1 MDFSNLFE
9 QYVRAFEEFDAA
21 AIADCYAIPCSIVD
35 GDGKQVYGERD
46 PLLKKLEKTCL
57 DMKTMGI
64 QAWSFEILDRIELG
78 VSGVAVNIQWTAHMA
93 GKNLVFNSLYVCHLN
108 ESNWQIFSANVYS
121 E

>member
-1 MDFSNLFE
+1 MDVLKLFE
-9 QYVRAFEEFDAA
+9 RYVTAFEAFDSA

-35 GDGKQVYGERD
+35 GDGKQIYVERE

-57 DMKTMGI
+57 DMKTMEI
-64 QAWSFEILDRIELG
+64 QAWSFEILDRIQLG
-78 VSGVAVNIQWTAHMA
+78 AGGVAVNIQWTAHKES
-93 GKNLVFNSLYVCHLN
+93 KNLVFSSLYVCHLN